1 MFNLQC
7 SSAKCAINLLISI
20 YLFYIQVISNTFWF
34 VTVLFNGEN
43 KALLLDGSL
52 KLLIQEMGLSVHEIV
67 IDMLPEVVDKN
78 T

>member
-1 MFNLQC
+1 MHYSLKLYF
-7 SSAKCAINLLISI
+7 
-20 YLFYIQVISNTFWF
+20 
-34 VTVLFNGEN
+34 FNGGN

-52 KLLIQEMGLSVHEIV
+52 KLLIQEMELSVHEIV